1 MHGKRLQLNVHTFQ
15 ISPKKDKVL
24 VHLFQEVIHVVEGQ
38 QCRDRFGFLPPA
50 SFNLRSCGMCFTFLY
65 QQENKVQAPLVPY
78 GINLEYLFVPQQNS
92 STGKSGKYT
101 VIEPNCNNETSRN
114 QICKWCSCCMSASAC
129 CERQLRMPLRQEVKS
144 DYNQC
149 PRTWDGYSC
158 WDDSPPATT
167 VHNRCPPFISSR
179 FVDYSSKLLW
189 AIHLEHG
196 WK

>member
-1 MHGKRLQLNVHTFQ
+1 
-15 ISPKKDKVL
+15 
-24 VHLFQEVIHVVEGQ
+24 
-38 QCRDRFGFLPPA
+38 
-50 SFNLRSCGMCFTFLY
+50 MCFTFLY

-114 QICKWCSCCMSASAC
+114 QICKYFDEDGCKRWCSCCMSASAC

-179 FVDYSSKLLW
+179 FVDYSSKLPLGYSFG
-189 AIHLEHG
+189 ASLKVNLLSYQEVNKFTASIDLKIIHSEPSLCVFRNVSDDMVFFIEV
-196 WK
+196 K